1 MKTVKLC
8 DWFEINEQEYIW
20 YRLQGYEIEFVEDS
34 YEARIRWK
42 YDGKVHRTDGP
53 AVIWKSGN
61 KAWFLH
67 DMVHRTDGPAIT
79 YCDGD
84 RRWFLN
90 NIEYDT
96 EEEFNEKIKRLV

>member
-53 AVIWKSGN
+53 A
-61 KAWFLH
+61 
-67 DMVHRTDGPAIT
+67 IT

>member
-34 YEARIRWK
+34 YETRIRWK

-53 AVIWKSGN
+53 A
-61 KAWFLH
+61 
-67 DMVHRTDGPAIT
+67 IT
-79 YCDGD
+79 YFDGD

-96 EEEFNEKIKRLV
+96 EEDFNEKTKRLV